1 MLETLLFNIFLYA
14 FFEGTDMASNADD
27 TTPYNGNLAQKLVII
42 KPEELSLII
51 SKWFDNNYMRVNN
64 DKTHLLISGNKKK
77 AILNID
83 NNYNESEDVYELL
96 GITIG
101 LYQKNM

>member
-1 MLETLLFNIFLYA
+1 
-14 FFEGTDMASNADD
+14 
-27 TTPYNGNLAQKLVII
+27 
-42 KPEELSLII
+42 
-51 SKWFDNNYMRVNN
+51 MRVNN

-77 AILNID
+77 AILNVD

-101 LYQKNM
+101 LYQKNMWKPY

>member
-1 MLETLLFNIFLYA
+1 
-14 FFEGTDMASNADD
+14 MASNADD

-64 DKTHLLISGNKKK
+64 DKTYLLISGNKKK

-96 GITIG
+96 RITIG
-101 LYQKNM
+101 LYQKNMWKPY